1 MPTRERSIVT
11 VLLLSSPRP
20 NAGKTFFAI
29 GLGQRLRRA
38 NARVSYRHVPST
50 GAVDD
55 AGFAASSLR
64 LTDRPEDLIL
74 GDPRVAAKL
83 VTGAD
88 ILLVEDS
95 ADSDRSA
102 ARALL
107 AAGAIPLLVAGY
119 RPEGFAEEI
128 LTHARDLG
136 IASGWVILNHVPEK
150 GLRQVNRKVLPAL
163 QAAGL
168 TVLGTIP
175 EDRLLLGM
183 SVGELADA
191 LGAEVLCAR
200 EELNRPVE
208 AVMIAAMSDEG
219 AETYFR
225 RRSRK
230 AVVAGGDR
238 PDVHMPALATDTSC
252 IVLTEGLDPDP
263 TVLKTADEL
272 GVPLLKVTPGTP
284 ATLENIS
291 VALSQ
296 TRFRQAYKVS
306 HAVALV
312 GQHVDEKALYHAL
325 GISPAA
331 VRR

>member
-1 MPTRERSIVT
+1 MT
-11 VLLLSSPRP
+11 VLLLTSPRP
-20 NAGKTFFAI
+20 NAGKTFLAI

-38 NARVSYRHVPST
+38 NAPVSYRRVPSP
-50 GAVDD
+50 GASAD
-55 AGFAASSLR
+55 AGFAATSLR

-74 GDPRVAAKL
+74 EDPQVAAEL
-83 VTGAD
+83 VSGANVV
-88 ILLVEDS
+88 LVEDN
-95 ADSDRSA
+95 ADADRSA
-102 ARALL
+102 ARAVL

-119 RPEGFAEEI
+119 RPDGLSEEI
-128 LTHARDLG
+128 LAHAGDLG
-136 IASGWVILNHVPEK
+136 VILGWVILNHVPEK
-150 GLRQVNRKVLPAL
+150 GLRQVTRKVIPAL
-163 QAAGL
+163 QVAGF

-183 SVGELADA
+183 SVGDLADA
-191 LGAEVLCAR
+191 LGAEVLCAG

-219 AETYFR
+219 AEDYFR

-284 ATLENIS
+284 ETLENIS
-291 VALSQ
+291 AALSQ
-296 TRFRQAYKVS
+296 TRFHQSYKVS
-306 HAVALV
+306 HAVALI
-312 GQHVDEKALYHAL
+312 GQHVDEKRLYEAL
-325 GISPAA
+325 GIAQAA
-331 VRR
+331 ARR